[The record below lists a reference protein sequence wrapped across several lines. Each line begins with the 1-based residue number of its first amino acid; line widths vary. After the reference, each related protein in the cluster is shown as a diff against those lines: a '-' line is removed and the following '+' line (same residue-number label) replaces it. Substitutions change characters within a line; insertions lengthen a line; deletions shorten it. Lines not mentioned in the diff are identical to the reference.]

1 MGARETLAK
10 VGRGRYDGRMEK
22 RRAQARPLLAALTML
37 LAQGALAPRSSADDE
52 DRHAHHQA
60 DEDESHAHHQGT
72 ESDPHA
78 HHRAMMN
85 KPPATKRSVAKYEIP
100 KLIMIDQ
107 NGHKV
112 PLRKLFD
119 TDRPVMVNFIF
130 TTCTAI
136 CPMMTSIFQ
145 QVQTRLGDDAK
156 KVLMVSVSID
166 PEEDTPEAL
175 AKYAKQFD
183 AGPQW
188 TFLTGSLEDSIAVQK
203 ALNAYRGDKSNHA
216 PLTLLRDN
224 KQSDWVRLDGF
235 ASASELERE
244 CRSML

>member
-1 MGARETLAK
+1 
-10 VGRGRYDGRMEK
+10 
-22 RRAQARPLLAALTML
+22 
-37 LAQGALAPRSSADDE
+37 
-52 DRHAHHQA
+52 
-60 DEDESHAHHQGT
+60 
-72 ESDPHA
+72 
-78 HHRAMMN
+78 MM
-85 KPPATKRSVAKYEIP
+85 KEPPATKRSVAKYEVP
-100 KLIMIDQ
+100 ELTMVDQ
-107 NGHKV
+107 AGRKV

-145 QVQTRLGDDAK
+145 QVQTRLGKDAK

-188 TFLTGSLEDSIAVQK
+188 KFLTGSLEDSIAVQK
-203 ALNAYRGDKSNHA
+203 AFSAYRGDKNNHA
-216 PLTLLRDN
+216 PLTLLRP
-224 KQSDWVRLDGF
+224 KEGADWVRLDGF